1 MYTCNPNGTPCF
13 WLEFGPCFGGW
24 KNHQNRG
31 KTGSRYIYIYLL
43 VLPAKMFKH
52 VISLNTQNLTSWW
65 SNQPHLKNM
74 LVKLDH
80 FPKVSGWKIKN
91 NALKFHHLVMYH
103 LPKNQKKQNLSRVIH
118 LPYQFFQGLPSPVG
132 WSWRIIVCWWFQD
145 PPRFLPSP
153 KTSPVVRSIEIQP
166 ARLRSQPEA
175 MYGIQLGD
183 GTLPVQPSK
192 EPFKTGYTP

>member
-1 MYTCNPNGTPCF
+1 MRKLIQVDTYNRYRFFLWTLSFLKIWIHFLIPDVHLCNTSYYVGFESCSYIYIYIYFFIYVYLQPKWDPLFLIRVWTLF
-13 WLEFGPCFGGW
+13 WRV

-80 FPKVSGWKIKN
+80 FPKVSG
-91 NALKFHHLVMYH
+91 
-103 LPKNQKKQNLSRVIH
+103 
-118 LPYQFFQGLPSPVG
+118 
-132 WSWRIIVCWWFQD
+132 
-145 PPRFLPSP
+145 
-153 KTSPVVRSIEIQP
+153 
-166 ARLRSQPEA
+166 
-175 MYGIQLGD
+175 
-183 GTLPVQPSK
+183 
-192 EPFKTGYTP
+192 